1 MKPATFLFR
10 TFLLAVFTLS
20 LLAGAIC
27 TDYYLRHETTRK
39 AKRFLAERTIEL
51 ETRSAIVA
59 ARKGDLE
66 VLKNLEIAGIDPG
79 LPDGKGRTPLLAAVK
94 SQQNESIDFLMER
107 ASVLEHLDVATD
119 PERENAL
126 VIALRERN
134 FDLAE
139 RLVTAGASP
148 NVDKEAGMPFL
159 IDAIESSDAEMLE
172 FLFAKNVDVE
182 YKGTESTTALALAA
196 HSDDL
201 ALMRRLIAAG
211 ASPDVRGISGK
222 PLLIEAVKDGNR
234 EEFDFLISKEVE
246 VNTTTGETVGAE
258 MTALSFAVDR
268 GDTEMQEILL
278 EKGADTDVYSTVG
291 TPLIYSVVE
300 AGNHK
305 TTKRLLLND
314 AGINLTTSNG
324 DTPLRAAVGN
334 EDLEMVDL
342 LLASGADPSL
352 VGGNLDP
359 PLLVA
364 VGHGNIA
371 VAHQLI
377 AAGAQLDTG
386 ALLARSYETRDDPLM
401 NLLLNAGA
409 DPESKFPGTDER
421 VFDMAV
427 HDGATGAVRTLLASG
442 AEIGDNLWA
451 ALLTGQDDLI
461 RLILEAG
468 ADPREAGP
476 GGEDPLSYSLT
487 RKKFKAARLLLD
499 GGANPNAPYD
509 DNDTWLTKSIR
520 EGNTDMALAL
530 VEGGATVE
538 GVKVGDGHSLL
549 GWAIAHE
556 MKDVVFALLAAGADP
571 NEQERYP
578 ARSEF
583 SEKFESTTFKYH
595 LKVDRRITPI
605 MMAAAQRNHDIAQAL
620 MDGGANGRAYTPK
633 YLMGAIIGSWYK
645 DSKMQQICL
654 LGKVPKV
661 QPRKLVIDLS
671 SQRATL
677 YKNGVATYSTR
688 CSTGKSGYRTPAG
701 EYVISDRHKTHTS
714 SLYHSSMPYFQRF
727 SYSAFGIHQGYV
739 PNYPASHGCIRL
751 PWDGAKHLFSQLE
764 VGDLAIIQQ

>member
-10 TFLLAVFTLS
+10 TLLLALFTLS

-39 AKRFLAERTIEL
+39 AKRFLAERTIEP

-59 ARKGDLE
+59 ARKGDVE
-66 VLKNLEIAGIDPG
+66 VLENLEIAGVDPG
-79 LPDGKGRTPLLAAVK
+79 LPDDRGRTPLLAAVK
-94 SQQNESIDFLMER
+94 SQKSASIEFLMER
-107 ASVLEHLDVATD
+107 SSVLENLDVTSD
-119 PERENAL
+119 PDRENPL
-126 VIALRERN
+126 VIALRERD

-139 RLVTAGASP
+139 RFAVAGASP
-148 NVDKEAGMPFL
+148 DVDKEAGLPFL
-159 IDAIESSDAEMLE
+159 VDAIDSGDDEMLE
-172 FLFAKNVDVE
+172 FLFAKDVDVD
-182 YKGTESTTALALAA
+182 YKGTQATTALALAS
-196 HSDDL
+196 HNNDL
-201 ALMRRLIAAG
+201 KLMRRLIAHG
-211 ASPDVRGISGK
+211 ASTTVRGVSGK
-222 PLLIEAVKDGNR
+222 PLLIEATKEGNR
-234 EEFDFLISKEVE
+234 KEFDLLISKGADI
-246 VNTTTGETVGAE
+246 NATTGETVGAE
-258 MTALSFAVDR
+258 MTALSFAIDR

-278 EKGADTDVYSTVG
+278 ENGADTDVYSTVG

-300 AGNHK
+300 AGDHA
-305 TTKRLLLND
+305 TTKRLLAHDPELD
-314 AGINLTTSNG
+314 STTSNG

-352 VGGNLDP
+352 VGNKLDP
-359 PLLVA
+359 PLLVS

-371 VAHQLI
+371 IAHQLI
-377 AAGAQLDTG
+377 AAGAQLDTD

-427 HDGATGAVRTLLASG
+427 HDGATGAVRTLLAAG
-442 AEIGDNLWA
+442 AQIGDNLWA

-461 RLILEAG
+461 RLILDAG
-468 ADPREAGP
+468 ADPRQLGP
-476 GGEDPLSYSLT
+476 GGEDPLSYALT

-499 GGANPNAPYD
+499 GGANPNAPYN

-520 EGNTDMALAL
+520 EGNPDMALAL
-530 VEGGATVE
+530 IDGGATVK
-538 GVKVGDGHSLL
+538 GVKIGDGHSLL

-556 MKDVVFALLAAGADP
+556 MKDVVVALLAAGADP
-571 NEQERYP
+571 DEQERYP

-583 SEKFESTTFKYH
+583 SEMFESTTFRYH

-645 DSKMQQICL
+645 DAEMQQICL

-661 QPRKLVIDLS
+661 QPRKLIVDLS

-677 YKNGVATYSTR
+677 YRDGVATYSTR

-701 EYVISDRHKTHTS
+701 EYVISDRHRHHTS
-714 SLYHSSMPYFQRF
+714 SIYDASMPYFQRF

-751 PWDGAKHLFSQLE
+751 PWDGAKYLFSQLE
-764 VGDLAIIQQ
+764 VGDLAIIQH